1 MLAEFLQ
8 LPDAPGA
15 TGSHQS
21 STTIWLIR
29 APLTFLAA
37 LLLLVKPSFARLT
50 RRDLRLWYLF
60 YAAFF
65 TLSMAWSTSVL
76 ATAGKAFEIVIAI
89 LIIIQASKGGDALRR
104 LEGMYRLTL
113 LLGASLGLV
122 TVLGFFT
129 GSSYFRSDKVGIFM
143 SHTAYSPFYSG
154 NGLGVL
160 SIALLLVVFAEWQIG
175 GLSITRAFPQVLFSI
190 GIFMFS
196 SSRTSLAILLLGV
209 CFVFLRRSKWL
220 LVGFTITVGGLLYAF
235 RSAIL
240 NRLSEHEA
248 QSNLDNLSGRT
259 VMWAAAIKDWKK
271 QPWLGY
277 GGGVGGKYVLAHIGN
292 SALEVLSNLHN
303 GFLECLT
310 GLGIFGFLLS
320 VSIFLIC
327 TFRVLRMWKRYPAF
341 AGLYIW
347 IVSIWID
354 SMMGMGAL
362 AWMDYR
368 VVIYLIL
375 IAQTD
380 ILRKQDPRFNPF
392 MQQESMED
400 VEKGIIYA

>member
-1 MLAEFLQ
+1 MRRLTFLPWDVYSWRQAFAWSGNSGRAIFVLMLAEFLQ

-160 SIALLLVVFAEWQIG
+160 SIALL
-175 GLSITRAFPQVLFSI
+175 
-190 GIFMFS
+190 
-196 SSRTSLAILLLGV
+196 
-209 CFVFLRRSKWL
+209 
-220 LVGFTITVGGLLYAF
+220 
-235 RSAIL
+235 
-240 NRLSEHEA
+240 
-248 QSNLDNLSGRT
+248 
-259 VMWAAAIKDWKK
+259 
-271 QPWLGY
+271 
-277 GGGVGGKYVLAHIGN
+277 
-292 SALEVLSNLHN
+292 
-303 GFLECLT
+303 
-310 GLGIFGFLLS
+310 
-320 VSIFLIC
+320 
-327 TFRVLRMWKRYPAF
+327 
-341 AGLYIW
+341 
-347 IVSIWID
+347 
-354 SMMGMGAL
+354 
-362 AWMDYR
+362 
-368 VVIYLIL
+368 
-375 IAQTD
+375 
-380 ILRKQDPRFNPF
+380 
-392 MQQESMED
+392 
-400 VEKGIIYA
+400 